1 MWSDL
6 GRAAGR
12 EEAGGT
18 QHAKETRGVPLHPS
32 GLIRGRAGGADPW
45 LATGPHP
52 DPAWGSP
59 LPKWPKINSVWRMEM
74 SLWPTGES
82 FSEIGFKL
90 HYTSN
95 FMGT

>member
-1 MWSDL
+1 MWLAL
-6 GRAAGR
+6 GSEQGGERQAAPS
-12 EEAGGT
+12 T
-18 QHAKETRGVPLHPS
+18 PPPLWPNL
-32 GLIRGRAGGADPW
+32 GWAGGADPW
-45 LATGPHP
+45 LATGVCP
-52 DPAWGSP
+52 DPGLGQP
-59 LPKWPKINSVWRMEM
+59 PPKWPKINTVWRMEM